1 MPHKG
6 ISKKVFG
13 TGPWLPKH
21 FTELAQ
27 KFMPNGSE
35 IHYIMQASKEMDEN
49 VHMISNALEQIG
61 IPGAYKAFHMLRPH
75 SYKSDLWRF
84 MNLWYNGGI
93 YMDAKL
99 GFDMPVENWIDFK
112 NDEFIY
118 CPDQLVTVNN
128 AMIAMTQYHPLGAL
142 AAKMII
148 ERVENRTYFDD
159 VWKLTGPGV
168 YRDVSNGTGMLTQYN
183 ARCWTKNILSQDAF
197 LITDHEDMT
206 QIDNKFRI
214 TKENP
219 YGEDTRK

>member
-1 MPHKG
+1 
-6 ISKKVFG
+6 
-13 TGPWLPKH
+13 
-21 FTELAQ
+21 
-27 KFMPNGSE
+27 MPNGSE

-118 CPDQLVTVNN
+118 CPD
-128 AMIAMTQYHPLGAL
+128 
-142 AAKMII
+142 
-148 ERVENRTYFDD
+148 
-159 VWKLTGPGV
+159 
-168 YRDVSNGTGMLTQYN
+168 
-183 ARCWTKNILSQDAF
+183 
-197 LITDHEDMT
+197 
-206 QIDNKFRI
+206 
-214 TKENP
+214 
-219 YGEDTRK
+219 